1 MATVTAYPKH
11 TNLIDGAEAS
21 ISFSYSINDYT
32 EKDLYTVFAKNA
44 FDSIPDGSTI
54 NSIKFYFDAKY
65 SKDSLSA
72 NNYERWRI
80 YRWLRVNN
88 WDGTYDNFN
97 SFNNLSK
104 TLMYEGGLE
113 TDTIGTSYAPYT
125 LDISGLISLS
135 VSDLKSGVF
144 IWLQA
149 RRKGT
154 LNATMYIKNFRI
166 VIDYTPPSYYL
177 DLNGTIDGSWINNI
191 SSYGTAEVYIK
202 GSLVEGGPVSDY
214 YAVHP
219 YGTTYEIKNIRA
231 SDGYRYNKDSSGP
244 LSGTI
249 TNATEVLLSF
259 STKCT
264 IKYDGNGQTGGSV
277 VDQPGYINEPLRLAQ
292 NGFEKSYDVILYKF
306 ENEYFETPHSD
317 ATFQG
322 WCTSASGE
330 TNVGKGGDWYTPSG
344 NETLYAKWSDMPEVE
359 LRTPIRDGY
368 TFLGWYTKAS
378 GGTKVAN
385 GGDNYR
391 PDKKSVTL
399 YGHWKRNSINRIYI
413 GTKKPKFYKGK
424 KPIRS
429 IYLGTSLIYKV
440 FLPKISYDSIKT
452 LGNLLVPLPED
463 TPKTYTLPEANLE
476 NAEGNVSYA
485 LYSDSKCK
493 TPVGAGITFDENTRQ
508 VTISNEAKDT
518 VAAQN
523 TYKDGLAKFYVK
535 ATYKNLSAIGEITFE
550 NYKVTAT
557 FSYLNNKDEDV
568 NLPVKVYYG
577 TSVEEFAN
585 SITDFKPPEN
595 NKVCHYINNGW
606 VDPYR
611 ESTIKSVKR
620 NTTFVLDFIQLNHVI
635 DPTIFGYEKKVPT
648 CTESG
653 YIKGYCGYCAKQE
666 NGYKGLIQ
674 VNSPA
679 TGHKDTNGDNICDVC
694 GEIFVD
700 SGACGDNLTY
710 TLDSNGVLTISGT
723 GDMQNSSFEW
733 NKKQIKSVI
742 INDGVTSI
750 GNDAFSS
757 CSGLT
762 SVTIPDSVTSIGSSA
777 FNGCSGLTSV
787 TIPDSVTSIGSSAF
801 SSCSGLTSLII
812 PDSVTNISDSA
823 FSNCTSLTSVTI
835 PDSIISIGDSA
846 FSRCDGLTSLTIPDS
861 VTSIGNSAFSDC
873 YGLTSITIGNN
884 VTSIGYGVFRNCYSL
899 TDITVSS
906 DNIAY
911 HSTNNCLI
919 ETESKTLILG
929 CKNSV
934 IPSNGSVTDIGYQAF
949 FYCTG
954 LTNITIPNSV
964 TSIGGSAFD
973 FCRNLTEV
981 NFSTRTDIPAL
992 ESPDVFDNTPD
1003 NLAIKVPSDLVDQW
1017 KAATNW
1023 DAYADKIVGVRS
1035 KM

>member
-1 MATVTAYPKH
+1 MAVTTTIEPYAQYYTEGCPIRGCLNGGEDYKTLDPDTKNIQAGILATRGWCGDNISNACQITKIRITGDVQARDKFDHTTGIKGDCDFTIIMMVRDHSETGGISGNIISNGLQILTAETFGKTANGSWNGFNYASIVSGDLRANSLFPAVKPVFWNGNRMTTVRYYIKNLKFTVTRTRACYITFKG
-11 TNLIDGAEAS
+11 DGVTES
-21 ISFSYSINDYT
+21 TTMYDYGTVPSYGSAPTRYGYT
-32 EKDLYTVFAKNA
+32 FKGW
-44 FDSIPDGSTI
+44 SDGSTTYSGTLPTAYEQDVTYTAVWEKTPCTITYDLNGGISVNDDYKTQNGFIGESI
-54 NSIKFYFDAKY
+54 NLPKIYVGEGKQTEDMPFSKSCKVLFDYNYDNKTEFL
-65 SKDSLSA
+65 LSYA
-72 NNYERWRI
+72 PLSGWYTT
-80 YRWLRVNN
+80 
-88 WDGTYDNFN
+88 DGTRVGGSGDSYIPNGDTTLYAHWDNFN
-97 SFNNLSK
+97 AIN
-104 TLMYEGGLE
+104 
-113 TDTIGTSYAPYT
+113 
-125 LDISGLISLS
+125 LISEE
-135 VSDLKSGVF
+135 
-144 IWLQA
+144 
-149 RRKGT
+149 RK
-154 LNATMYIKNFRI
+154 
-166 VIDYTPPSYYL
+166 
-177 DLNGTIDGSWINNI
+177 
-191 SSYGTAEVYIK
+191 
-202 GSLVEGGPVSDY
+202 
-214 YAVHP
+214 
-219 YGTTYEIKNIRA
+219 
-231 SDGYRYNKDSSGP
+231 
-244 LSGTI
+244 
-249 TNATEVLLSF
+249 
-259 STKCT
+259 
-264 IKYDGNGQTGGSV
+264 
-277 VDQPGYINEPLRLAQ
+277 
-292 NGFEKSYDVILYKF
+292 
-306 ENEYFETPHSD
+306 
-317 ATFQG
+317 
-322 WCTSASGE
+322 
-330 TNVGKGGDWYTPSG
+330 
-344 NETLYAKWSDMPEVE
+344 
-359 LRTPIRDGY
+359 GY
-368 TFLGWYTKAS
+368 TFLGWYTKL
-378 GGTKVAN
+378 N
-385 GGDNYR
+385 GGERVGGSNDSYTPEN
-391 PDKKSVTL
+391 SITL
-399 YGHWKRNSINRIYI
+399 YAHWKRNSINRIYI

-429 IYLGTSLIYKV
+429 IYLGTSLIYRV
-440 FLPKISYDSIKT
+440 FLPKISYDNIKI
-452 LGNLLVPLPED
+452 GHLLVPQPGYA
-463 TPKTYTLPEANLE
+463 PNTYTLPEANLE
-476 NAEGNVSYA
+476 NAEGNISYA

-535 ATYKNLSAIGEITFE
+535 ATYKNLSAIGEITLK

-679 TGHKDTNGDNICDVC
+679 TGHKDTNGDGICDVC
-694 GEIFVD
+694 DEILVD
-700 SGACGDNLTY
+700 NGTCGDNLTY

-723 GDMQNSSFEW
+723 GDMQNSSFGW

-750 GNDAFSS
+750 GDSAFDN
-757 CSGLT
+757 CTGLT

-801 SSCSGLTSLII
+801 HGCYGLTSLII

-899 TDITVSS
+899 TDITVST
-906 DNIAY
+906 DNIVY

-934 IPSNGSVTDIGYQAF
+934 IPSNGSVTNIGYQAF

-964 TSIGGSAFD
+964 TNIGGSAFD

-1023 DAYADKIVGVRS
+1023 DAYADKIQGVQL
-1035 KM
+1035 

>member
-1 MATVTAYPKH
+1 MAVTIPIDLYAQYHTEGCPIKGCLNGGQDYKSMDPGEKNVEAGILATRGWCGDNISNACQITKIQITGDVQARDKFDHTTGIKGDCDFTIMMMVRDHSETGGISGNIISNGLQTLTAGTFGKTANDSWNEFNYASIVSGDLRANSLFPAVKPVFWNGNRLTTVRYYIKNLKFIITRTRACYITFKGDGVTESTTMYDYGTVPSYGSTPTRYGYTFKGWSNGSTTYSGTLPTAYEQDVTYTAVWEKTPCTITYDLNGGIAVNEDYK
-11 TNLIDGAEAS
+11 TQSGFIGE
-21 ISFSYSINDYT
+21 SINLPKIYVGEGEQNEDMPFSKSCKVLFDY
-32 EKDLYTVFAKNA
+32 N
-44 FDSIPDGSTI
+44 
-54 NSIKFYFDAKY
+54 
-65 SKDSLSA
+65 
-72 NNYERWRI
+72 
-80 YRWLRVNN
+80 
-88 WDGTYDNFN
+88 YDN
-97 SFNNLSK
+97 K
-104 TLMYEGGLE
+104 TEFLL
-113 TDTIGTSYAPYT
+113 SYAP
-125 LDISGLISLS
+125 L
-135 VSDLKSGVF
+135 
-144 IWLQA
+144 
-149 RRKGT
+149 
-154 LNATMYIKNFRI
+154 
-166 VIDYTPPSYYL
+166 
-177 DLNGTIDGSWINNI
+177 
-191 SSYGTAEVYIK
+191 
-202 GSLVEGGPVSDY
+202 
-214 YAVHP
+214 
-219 YGTTYEIKNIRA
+219 
-231 SDGYRYNKDSSGP
+231 SGP
-244 LSGTI
+244 LSGWY
-249 TNATEVLLSF
+249 TE
-259 STKCT
+259 
-264 IKYDGNGQTGGSV
+264 DGTRVGGS
-277 VDQPGYINEPLRLAQ
+277 
-292 NGFEKSYDVILYKF
+292 
-306 ENEYFETPHSD
+306 
-317 ATFQG
+317 
-322 WCTSASGE
+322 
-330 TNVGKGGDWYTPSG
+330 GDSYTPRG
-344 NETLYAKWSDMPEVE
+344 DTTLYAHWDNFNAINLISEERK
-359 LRTPIRDGY
+359 GY
-368 TFLGWYTKAS
+368 TFLGWYTKL
-378 GGTKVAN
+378 N
-385 GGDNYR
+385 GGERVGGSNDSYIPKN
-391 PDKKSVTL
+391 SITL
-399 YGHWKRNSINRIYI
+399 YAHWKRNSINRIYI

-429 IYLGTSLIYKV
+429 IYLGTSLIYRV
-440 FLPKISYDSIKT
+440 FLPKISYDNINT
-452 LGNLLVPLPED
+452 FGHLLVPLPGD

-493 TPVGAGITFDENTRQ
+493 TPVGAGITFDENTKQ

-518 VAAQN
+518 VATQD

-535 ATYKNLSAIGEITFE
+535 ATYKNLSVVKEITLE

-557 FSYLNNKDEDV
+557 FSYLNNKGEDV

-723 GDMQNSSFEW
+723 GDMQNSSFGW

-873 YGLTSITIGNN
+873 YSLTSITIGNN

-899 TDITVSS
+899 TDITVST
-906 DNIAY
+906 DNIVY

-929 CKNSV
+929 CKNSI
-934 IPSNGSVTDIGYQAF
+934 IPSNGSVTNIGYQAF

-954 LTNITIPNSV
+954 LTSITIPNSV
-964 TSIGGSAFD
+964 TNIGGSAFD
-973 FCRNLTEV
+973 FCRNLVEV

-1023 DAYADKIVGVRS
+1023 DAYADKIKGVRL
-1035 KM
+1035 

>member
-1 MATVTAYPKH
+1 MGSTLWENNNEEKSDGLVNRITRGEPWSNISGSFKDKDQYPPKYAYNIQATVSGQFFARY
-11 TNLIDGAEAS
+11 
-21 ISFSYSINDYT
+21 DYWGD
-32 EKDLYTVFAKNA
+32 EWAKIW
-44 FDSIPDGSTI
+44 DCD
-54 NSIKFYFDAKY
+54 
-65 SKDSLSA
+65 DSLNGESLLSSNISNNTWELRSADLVSLRRVPSTLTTSGSGIFTNKKPYLIWTSNSDVRQSLGLRNRRVDISWSDPTLTISTPSSTGGSITFSNSSSTTATYNGSQRYTISYYQKRCIFTITAVPEDGYKFSHWSDDA
-72 NNYERWRI
+72 NNTTATRTLTFTDADLTSTATTITYTAVFERI
-80 YRWLRVNN
+80 PCKI
-88 WDGTYDNFN
+88 T
-97 SFNNLSK
+97 
-104 TLMYEGGLE
+104 YEG
-113 TDTIGTSYAPYT
+113 
-125 LDISGLISLS
+125 
-135 VSDLKSGVF
+135 
-144 IWLQA
+144 
-149 RRKGT
+149 
-154 LNATMYIKNFRI
+154 N
-166 VIDYTPPSYYL
+166 
-177 DLNGTIDGSWINNI
+177 
-191 SSYGTAEVYIK
+191 
-202 GSLVEGGPVSDY
+202 
-214 YAVHP
+214 
-219 YGTTYEIKNIRA
+219 
-231 SDGYRYNKDSSGP
+231 DS
-244 LSGTI
+244 
-249 TNATEVLLSF
+249 
-259 STKCT
+259 
-264 IKYDGNGQTGGSV
+264 TGGSV
-277 VDQPGYINEPLRLAQ
+277 APQQGYIGKSLNLQ
-292 NGFEKSYDVILYKF
+292 DNGFVKEWNVTFYSN
-306 ENEYFETPHSD
+306 ENPSITDDSLDEFETQVSR
-317 ATFQG
+317 AEF
-322 WCTSASGE
+322 
-330 TNVGKGGDWYTPSG
+330 KGWYTADGTRVGGSG
-344 NETLYAKWSDMPEVE
+344 NSYTPEGDITLYAHWGKMPTIT
-359 LRTPIRDGY
+359 LSKIPTRDGY
-368 TFLGWYTKAS
+368 TLLGWYTKRI
-378 GGTKVAN
+378 GGTKVADSS
-385 GGDNYR
+385 GSYT
-391 PDKKSVTL
+391 PPSASVVL
-399 YGHWKRNSINRIYI
+399 YAHWKRNSINRIYI

-429 IYLGTSLIYKV
+429 IYLGTSLIYRV
-440 FLPKISYDSIKT
+440 FLPKISYDNIKT
-452 LGNLLVPLPED
+452 FENLMVPSGEELN
-463 TPKTYTLPEANLE
+463 TYTLDEAILE

-523 TYKDGLAKFYVK
+523 TYKDGLAKFYIK
-535 ATYKNLSAIGEITFE
+535 ATYKNLSAIGEITLE

-557 FSYLNNKDEDV
+557 FRYCNVENEYIDKTTE
-568 NLPVKVYYG
+568 VYYG
-577 TSVEEFAN
+577 TSVEEFADG
-585 SITDFKPPEN
+585 ITDFQLPEN
-595 NKVCHYINNGW
+595 DENYHYTIIGW
-606 VDPYR
+606 VDQNKK
-611 ESTIKSVKR
+611 STIKNVKG
-620 NTTFVLDFIQLNHVI
+620 NTIFDFLFNAKPHEI
-635 DPTIFGYEKKVPT
+635 DPNIDGYEKKVPT

-674 VNSPA
+674 TNFPA

-700 SGACGDNLTY
+700 SGTCGDNLTY

-723 GDMQNSSFEW
+723 GDMQNSSFGW

-777 FNGCSGLTSV
+777 FNGCSGLTSL

-801 SSCSGLTSLII
+801 HGCYGLTSLII

-934 IPSNGSVTDIGYQAF
+934 IPSNGSVTNIGYQAF

-981 NFSTRTDIPAL
+981 NFSARTDIPAL

-1023 DAYADKIVGVRS
+1023 DAYADKIQGVQL
-1035 KM
+1035 

>member
-11 TNLIDGAEAS
+11 TNLINGAEAS

-65 SKDSLSA
+65 KADSLSA
-72 NNYERWRI
+72 NNKERWRI
-80 YRWLRVNN
+80 FRWLRVNN
-88 WDGTYDNFN
+88 WDGTYNDFN
-97 SFNNLSK
+97 SFNSLSK

-113 TDTIGTSYAPYT
+113 TGTIGTDYAPYT

-154 LNATMYIKNFRI
+154 LNATMYIKNFRV

-214 YAVHP
+214 YAAHP
-219 YGTTYEIKNIRA
+219 YGTTYEIKNILA
-231 SDGYRYNKDSSGP
+231 SDGYRYNKNSSGP

-249 TNATEVLLSF
+249 TQATEVLLSF

-264 IKYDGNGQTGGSV
+264 IKYDGNDSTGGSV
-277 VDQPGYINEPLRLAQ
+277 ADQLGYIGESLNLQ
-292 NGFEKSYDVILYKF
+292 TNGFVKEWNVTFHS
-306 ENEYFETPHSD
+306 NEDPSIIDDSLDKLKTKVSSAEFK
-317 ATFQG
+317 G
-322 WCTSASGE
+322 WSTAAIDGSEVTSP
-330 TNVGKGGDWYTPSG
+330 YTPNS
-344 NETLYAKWSDMPEVE
+344 ESITLYAQWGEMPAVT
-359 LRTPIRDGY
+359 TPIPPRDGY
-368 TFLGWYTKAS
+368 TLLGWYTERI

-385 GGDNYR
+385 SGGSYTPPR
-391 PDKKSVTL
+391 ERVVL
-399 YGHWKRNSINRIYI
+399 YAHWKRNSTNRIYI

-429 IYLGTSLIYKV
+429 IYLGTSLIYRV
-440 FLPKISYDSIKT
+440 FLPKISYDNINT
-452 LGNLLVPLPED
+452 FGNLLVPLPED

-535 ATYKNLSAIGEITFE
+535 ATYKNLSVIGEITFE

-679 TGHKDTNGDNICDVC
+679 TGHKDTNGDGICDVC
-694 GEIFVD
+694 DEILVD
-700 SGACGDNLTY
+700 NGTCGDNLTY

-723 GDMQNSSFEW
+723 GDM
-733 NKKQIKSVI
+733 
-742 INDGVTSI
+742 
-750 GNDAFSS
+750 
-757 CSGLT
+757 
-762 SVTIPDSVTSIGSSA
+762 
-777 FNGCSGLTSV
+777 
-787 TIPDSVTSIGSSAF
+787 
-801 SSCSGLTSLII
+801 
-812 PDSVTNISDSA
+812 
-823 FSNCTSLTSVTI
+823 
-835 PDSIISIGDSA
+835 
-846 FSRCDGLTSLTIPDS
+846 
-861 VTSIGNSAFSDC
+861 
-873 YGLTSITIGNN
+873 
-884 VTSIGYGVFRNCYSL
+884 
-899 TDITVSS
+899 
-906 DNIAY
+906 
-911 HSTNNCLI
+911 
-919 ETESKTLILG
+919 
-929 CKNSV
+929 
-934 IPSNGSVTDIGYQAF
+934 
-949 FYCTG
+949 
-954 LTNITIPNSV
+954 
-964 TSIGGSAFD
+964 
-973 FCRNLTEV
+973 
-981 NFSTRTDIPAL
+981 
-992 ESPDVFDNTPD
+992 
-1003 NLAIKVPSDLVDQW
+1003 
-1017 KAATNW
+1017 
-1023 DAYADKIVGVRS
+1023 
-1035 KM
+1035 